1 MSRTIDGTFGTR
13 NADPLQVRP
22 YNFGTDAIERQR
34 VSLGQSIIDADFE
47 YGLQGT
53 KWQTYQEVR
62 RCPSFYET
70 PGTDVAV
77 LSISSGGTSPS
88 TMTVTLANVASGT
101 TNLSFNG
108 ATAVTTTTITLGAST
123 AIPIGSYIVGLTG
136 ISGAVYVA
144 SNTTATSYTV
154 TFSSQTTTTSTN
166 VTWRAVATLPPT
178 LGSVISVTGLAN
190 TNRSADRAEGFF
202 LTTSTVNNI
211 GQFTYIGK
219 EGAITAGEVAT
230 PYTVMRRGG
239 VFNNG
244 ACKIY
249 VSGAFQNSDNTVAV
263 VTPDTNGL
271 VPGTPICVTNMPGGT
286 SFGANGNFF
295 IQTAPSN
302 TVITYTGVGASPGTI
317 SAAIYTIILTIGL
330 ATQGTLSGTFT
341 TAMTA
346 AQLSTIGITGGGGTM
361 TGSLSSITGSSA
373 VLTITGGTTAAKTFG
388 IAANGTTITG
398 TASASTTG
406 GSPFVPTSI
415 TIGLATQGTLANAQ
429 TMTNAQ
435 LQAILGAGIGG
446 TATGTL
452 SATSATQTTI
462 TFTGTVGNIT
472 IAASATAITTNAGA
486 GTINGTSLNLT
497 GTQALSAG
505 TGSLLANQ
513 IVSTVQLNTIGIT
526 AGTSTATITAVSAPS
541 VTLSIIPSPANTTF
555 AFATSSG
562 NPLNATALGTINGTI
577 TARSVKIFL
586 ATRGSIAD
594 GFTANGGNLITLG
607 ITVSGKSIGA
617 IYSATTASET
627 TLTTFT
633 AAPPLNNTDALLI
646 TQPAAGTNVAFS
658 NWLGSSFLMY
668 VQPYSTCV
676 HRPFDGGVLMW
687 PGQPAYSSSVCR
699 QSKKVFRYQSGKG
712 LLWSSGTLFCPN
724 NDIVSVT
731 ASATAVG
738 STITIVCDVPHGA
751 PQAGATIQLRGITT
765 SGYNGIYEIDT
776 VIESTT
782 FTVKAK
788 SVLGAT
794 TAVLGEQPRFIMA
807 NWHGASVRAGCF
819 EDQNGLFWEY
829 DGITLWV
836 VKRSSTFQVEG
847 TVYAAA
853 NGQTLTGVLTRFQDQ
868 LRVSDRITI
877 RGMTYTVTSITSQTS
892 LTFNPPFRG
901 AASILSTAP
910 VKACKIREVR
920 VPQNLFNQDTLDGNG
935 KSGYKIDLT
944 KMQMIG
950 LQYTWYGAGFVDFMV
965 RGGDGNWVYAHRF
978 TNNNVNDEAF
988 MRTGNMPVRYEISNE
1003 SSVAVSRLN
1012 GAIDAS
1018 VNVIPL
1024 EDDTTYWPSK
1034 GAVIID
1040 QEIIRYDGK
1049 TIRSLTGCI
1058 RGSSL
1063 VYNVADTTKTFSGS
1077 SASAHLTSN
1086 TVNLV
1091 SCSCSPSLTH
1101 WGSALVMDGQF
1112 DNDRGY
1118 FFNYSFNR
1126 TTNLGQNTTAQLFLL
1141 RLAPSVSNGII
1152 GDIGSRDLLNRAQ
1165 LLLQQ
1170 LDVAPFSSAGGTVNV
1185 TGILNPSG
1193 FESSTFDWVAVN
1205 STAQGSQPSF
1215 CQVATLPATTT
1226 YIPGTGE
1233 RVFSTVAQSGS
1244 MNSLNLSAL
1253 KELSNALLGGNRMF
1267 PDGPDTLMIQI
1278 TALNAPLTTC
1288 VLNLYWSEAQA

>member
-1 MSRTIDGTFGTR
+1 
-13 NADPLQVRP
+13 
-22 YNFGTDAIERQR
+22 
-34 VSLGQSIIDADFE
+34 
-47 YGLQGT
+47 
-53 KWQTYQEVR
+53 
-62 RCPSFYET
+62 
-70 PGTDVAV
+70 
-77 LSISSGGTSPS
+77 
-88 TMTVTLANVASGT
+88 
-101 TNLSFNG
+101 
-108 ATAVTTTTITLGAST
+108 
-123 AIPIGSYIVGLTG
+123 
-136 ISGAVYVA
+136 
-144 SNTTATSYTV
+144 
-154 TFSSQTTTTSTN
+154 
-166 VTWRAVATLPPT
+166 
-178 LGSVISVTGLAN
+178 
-190 TNRSADRAEGFF
+190 
-202 LTTSTVNNI
+202 
-211 GQFTYIGK
+211 
-219 EGAITAGEVAT
+219 
-230 PYTVMRRGG
+230 MRRGG

-244 ACKIY
+244 ACRIY
-249 VSGAFQNSDNTVAV
+249 TSSLIQAGTTVT
-263 VTPDTNGL
+263 VTTTETNGL
-271 VPGTPICVTNMPGGT
+271 VPGTPICVTGINNGNN
-286 SFGANGNFF
+286 SNGNFF
-295 IQTAPSN
+295 IESAPTA
-302 TVITYTGVGASPGTI
+302 TTFTYTAGGS
-317 SAAIYTIILTIGL
+317 SY
-330 ATQGTLSGTFT
+330 GTLSGTAFT
-341 TAMTA
+341 VNQTVGLQSQGTLANGVTMDAT
-346 AQLSTIGITGGGGTM
+346 QLNAIGITAGGGTLVA
-361 TGSLSSITGSSA
+361 TL
-373 VLTITGGTTAAKTFG
+373 GGTGASATTLTVSG
-388 IAANGTTITG
+388 GTGLITVGTGTNGATLAG
-398 TASASTTG
+398 TASATTSGTASTF
-406 GSPFVPTSI
+406 SPTSI
-415 TIGLATQGTLANAQ
+415 TIGLQALGTLAAAQ
-429 TMTNAQ
+429 TMTNAN
-435 LQAILGAGIGG
+435 LQAIFGAGIGG

-452 SATSATQTTI
+452 GTTTASSTII

-472 IAASATAITTNAGA
+472 IAAAGTTITTSG
-486 GTINGTSLNLT
+486 GTSTINGTSTNLT
-497 GTQALSAG
+497 GTMALTSQ
-505 TGSLLANQ
+505 GSLLANQ
-513 IVSTVQLNTIGIT
+513 TVSIAQLNTIGIT
-526 AGTSTATITAVSAPS
+526 AGTSTATITAASAGS
-541 VTLSIIPSPANTTF
+541 ATLSITPNPTNTTY
-555 AFATSSG
+555 AFASRTSVLLQATASA
-562 NPLNATALGTINGTI
+562 LINATLGTRQIVIG
-577 TARSVKIFL
+577 L
-586 ATRGSIAD
+586 ATRGLLSD
-594 GFTANGGNLITLG
+594 GQTMTTAQLLTIG
-607 ITVSGKSIGA
+607 ITATGA
-617 IYSATTASET
+617 GTLSSTTGSATTITLASGT
-627 TLTTFT
+627 YTYTQAASGTTVAVNNLTLT
-633 AAPPLNNTDALLI
+633 
-646 TQPAAGTNVAFS
+646 GTILV
-658 NWLGSSFLMY
+658 Y

-731 ASATAVG
+731 AGATAVG

-765 SGYNGIYEIDT
+765 SGYNGTYVIDT
-776 VIESTT
+776 VTESTT
-782 FTVKAK
+782 FTVKAT

-794 TAVLGEQPRFIMA
+794 TAVLGEQPRFIMV

-853 NGQTLTGVLTRFQDQ
+853 NGQTLTGVSTRFQDQ

-978 TNNNVNDEAF
+978 TNNNVNDEAY

-1018 VNVIPL
+1018 VTVIPL
-1024 EDDTTYWPSK
+1024 EDDTTYWPSS
-1034 GAVIID
+1034 GAVLID
-1040 QEIIRYDGK
+1040 QEIIRYGGK
-1049 TIRSLTGCI
+1049 TIRSLTGCT

-1063 VYNVADTTKTFSGS
+1063 SYNVADTSKTFSGS
-1077 SASAHLTSN
+1077 GGLAHLTSN

-1101 WGSALVMDGQF
+1101 WGSALIMDGQF

-1118 FFNYSFNR
+1118 FFNYAFNR
-1126 TTNLGQNTTAQLFLL
+1126 TTNLAQNTTAQLFLL

-1170 LDVAPFSSAGGTVNV
+1170 LDVAPFSAAGGTVNV
-1185 TGILNPSG
+1185 TGILNPAG

-1205 STAQGSQPSF
+1205 STGQGSQPSF
-1215 CQVATLPATTT
+1215 CQVAILPSTTT

-1278 TALNAPLTTC
+1278 TALNAQLTTC